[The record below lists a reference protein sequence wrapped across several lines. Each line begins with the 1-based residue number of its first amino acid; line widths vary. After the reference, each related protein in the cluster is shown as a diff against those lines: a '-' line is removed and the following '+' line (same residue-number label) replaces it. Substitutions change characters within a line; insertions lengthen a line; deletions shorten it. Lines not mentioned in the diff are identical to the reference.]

1 MAPMSSDPTEAKERR
16 REQNRLAQRR
26 FRRNLSSGYESQ
38 GTQPGDAVLPDTP
51 GLVSM
56 NPIGG
61 PPDGHHRSLY
71 EVNAD
76 LFLDGGEF
84 SSMNNLPASDL
95 DMIPAINGLQPTPAP
110 SEPAMEIS
118 NPFTCNESS
127 IPSEINNSS
136 SEATTC
142 KPASN
147 NFGGSRASPL
157 HRAVQMGHSK
167 IVRLLLEHNANCN
180 ERDSDGLT
188 PLIHAIIG
196 GYEDMVDMLLSHGAN
211 IGLVDDEHRSAL
223 HWAVIWR
230 RDRLLTRVL
239 KHCVGNSTLVNQ
251 CTKDGRTPLLIAI
264 DTGFEAAVEVLLES
278 GADV

>member
-1 MAPMSSDPTEAKERR
+1 MPQFKHIQSLSFDCERR
-16 REQNRLAQRR
+16 
-26 FRRNLSSGYESQ
+26 

-51 GLVSM
+51 GLLSM
-56 NPIGG
+56 NPMGG
-61 PPDGHHRSLY
+61 PPDGHHQSFY
-71 EVNAD
+71 EPNAD
-76 LFLDGGEF
+76 LFLDGCEF
-84 SSMNNLPASDL
+84 SSMNNLLAPDL
-95 DMIPAINGLQPTPAP
+95 NMIPAINGLQPTPAP
-110 SEPAMEIS
+110 SEPVMEIS

-127 IPSEINNSS
+127 ILSEINSS
-136 SEATTC
+136 SEPTTC
-142 KPASN
+142 NPVSN

-180 ERDSDGLT
+180 EKDSDGLT

-196 GYEDMVDMLLSHGAN
+196 GYEDMVDMLLSHGAS

-223 HWAVIWR
+223 HWAVIRR

-264 DTGFEAAVEVLLES
+264 DIGFEAAVEVLLES
-278 GADV
+278 GAVV